1 MTIKFFV
8 CFVVGTIGSIAC
20 KIFGG
25 WSAGL
30 ATLCIALFADYIT
43 GLIVAGVFKN
53 SSHTEDGCLESRTA
67 LKGIFR
73 KFCILLI
80 VALGY
85 RLDITFGSDYIKDA
99 VVITFLSSEIIS
111 LLENCGLMGIPIPK
125 PIINAISVLRDKVDD
140 IDKEDNNEI

>member
-1 MTIKFFV
+1 MTFKFIICFIAGAVGGVV
-8 CFVVGTIGSIAC
+8 CRL
-20 KIFGG
+20 FGG

-30 ATLCIALFADYIT
+30 VTLCIALFADYIT
-43 GLIVAGVFKN
+43 GIIVAGVFKN
-53 SSHTEDGCLESRTA
+53 SSHTENGCLESRTA
-67 LKGIFR
+67 LKGIIR

-85 RLDITFGSDYIKDA
+85 RLDITFGSNYIKDA

-125 PIINAISVLRDKVDD
+125 PIINAISVLRDRVDD
-140 IDKEDNNEI
+140 TDKGDDNEI